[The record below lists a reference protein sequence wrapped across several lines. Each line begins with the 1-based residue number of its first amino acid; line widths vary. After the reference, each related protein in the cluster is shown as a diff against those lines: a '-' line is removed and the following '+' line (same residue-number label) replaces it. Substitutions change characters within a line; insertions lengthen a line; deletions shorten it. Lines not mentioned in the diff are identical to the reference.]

1 MADSESSTSRPAVTR
16 NPALLS
22 AVTAALRQKI
32 PDRRSEMAT
41 TIDSAISRWKA
52 WSAAHAR
59 TTELCRKQQRLETQL
74 FQMAKPAPIANAAN
88 SCTRWDDAD
97 KAVGYSAAKREEEQ
111 AAAEE
116 QKLAAA
122 LWAAP
127 AESTLGV
134 CAKLAAIIEHGQW
147 TQDCP
152 EFPWPQLRSALA
164 DLFQIG
170 QSTEF
175 PRPAVE
181 NGNSIDQSARPER
194 T

>member
-1 MADSESSTSRPAVTR
+1 MADSEISMSRTAVTR
-16 NPALLS
+16 NSALLS
-22 AVTAALRQKI
+22 ALTAALRQANLGH
-32 PDRRSEMAT
+32 RSEMAEAT
-41 TIDSAISRWKA
+41 DSAISRWQE

-59 TTELCRKQQRLETQL
+59 TAELCRKQQRLETQL
-74 FQMAKPAPIANAAN
+74 FQIAQPATAANAA
-88 SCTRWDDAD
+88 SRRTRLNDAD

-116 QKLAAA
+116 QRLAAA

-127 AESTLGV
+127 SESTLGV
-134 CAKLAAIIEHGQW
+134 CAKLSAIIEHGQW
-147 TQDCP
+147 SQDCP

-170 QSTEF
+170 QSNEPT
-175 PRPAVE
+175 RLPAE
-181 NGNSIDQSARPER
+181 KGNSTDQSARPDQ